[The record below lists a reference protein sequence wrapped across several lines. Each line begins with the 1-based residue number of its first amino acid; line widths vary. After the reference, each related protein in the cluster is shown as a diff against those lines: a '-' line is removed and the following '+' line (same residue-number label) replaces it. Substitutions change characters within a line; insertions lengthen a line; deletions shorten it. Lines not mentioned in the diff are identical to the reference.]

1 MEQQE
6 LFAAVASAVDALD
19 GSKVGELVKGG
30 VDSKVPAIDLINL
43 GLTPG
48 LRALGE
54 RFSREECFIP
64 ELIMGAKIVSEQI
77 DLLKPLLEEDTE
89 TSSKGKFVIGTVFG
103 DIHDLGKNLVKLIL
117 SMSGWEIV
125 DLGTNV
131 PNEKFVVT
139 VTELKATWLGM
150 SSLLTT
156 SMSRQKDVI
165 DILKEKGIRD
175 QVHVMI
181 GGAPCSQFWA
191 DEIGADAFAA
201 DPVEAMKKADEI
213 L

>member
-1 MEQQE
+1 MEHQE
-6 LFAAVASAVDALD
+6 LYAAIASAVDGLD
-19 GSKVGELVKGG
+19 GSKVKELVKRGI
-30 VDSKVPAIDLINL
+30 DSRIAAIDLINQ

-64 ELIMGAKIVSEQI
+64 ELIMGAKIVGEQV
-77 DLLKPLLEEDTE
+77 DLLKPLLKEGTQA
-89 TSSKGKFVIGTVFG
+89 SSKGKYVIGTVFG

-117 SMSGWEIV
+117 SMSGWEVI
-125 DLGTNV
+125 DLGANV
-131 PNEKFVVT
+131 SNEKFVDT
-139 VTELKATWLGM
+139 VTELRADWLGM

-165 DILKEKGIRD
+165 DMLKEKGIRD

-201 DPVEAMKKADEI
+201 DPVEAVKKADEI